1 MSHYSPYYQLRD
13 VPYGYHSM
21 HRYSPTQQSY
31 SNKPEGYSVLQDT
44 LVKLGYNEAKN
55 LLQSSIVSMVAPMM
69 EKITQKVAVLVIE
82 ELRNELLGPI
92 QDLIKMHTEQTK
104 GLINSYTEQIQTLTK
119 FVESTTDMPS
129 VAYNTTDLL

>member
-1 MSHYSPYYQLRD
+1 
-13 VPYGYHSM
+13 
-21 HRYSPTQQSY
+21 
-31 SNKPEGYSVLQDT
+31 
-44 LVKLGYNEAKN
+44 
-55 LLQSSIVSMVAPMM
+55 MVAPMM